1 MLRGSGPEWAQPAQ
15 TSVGELV
22 RKGAGGRDGADRRA
36 RRDYR
41 FAVATAKARR
51 AGARAGSVDHNVPT
65 PEDTVA
71 LHRAITDD
79 SPTDL
84 NRLSDDRNR
93 GPAPFDTSSSP
104 RPDGPGPSFA
114 H

>member
-1 MLRGSGPEWAQPAQ
+1 M
-15 TSVGELV
+15 
-22 RKGAGGRDGADRRA
+22 
-36 RRDYR
+36 
-41 FAVATAKARR
+41 
-51 AGARAGSVDHNVPT
+51 
-65 PEDTVA
+65 A

-84 NRLSDDRNR
+84 NRLSADRNR
-93 GPAPFDTSSSP
+93 RPAPFDPSSSP

>member
-1 MLRGSGPEWAQPAQ
+1 M
-15 TSVGELV
+15 
-22 RKGAGGRDGADRRA
+22 
-36 RRDYR
+36 
-41 FAVATAKARR
+41 
-51 AGARAGSVDHNVPT
+51 
-65 PEDTVA
+65 A

-93 GPAPFDTSSSP
+93 RPAPFDTSSSP